1 MSNLEFSVN
10 ESELKE
16 LMSLA
21 GNVLTVE
28 IKRDSRTH
36 KSKGL
41 DKKNYNNNFPL

>member
-1 MSNLEFSVN
+1 VSNLEFSVN

-21 GNVLTVE
+21 GNVLSVE
-28 IKRDSRTH
+28 IKRDNRSH

-41 DKKNYNNNFPL
+41 ENP